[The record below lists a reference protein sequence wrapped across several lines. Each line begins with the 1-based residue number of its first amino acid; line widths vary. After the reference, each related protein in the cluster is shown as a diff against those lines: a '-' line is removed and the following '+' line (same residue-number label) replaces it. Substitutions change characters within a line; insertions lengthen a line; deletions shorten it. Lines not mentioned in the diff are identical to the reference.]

1 MVVFHNYILYNYSFI
16 IPRTVDNHVLSQ
28 YYYLDNKDLQLYIC
42 LLVGLVNNFKKEKK
56 LNTLGL
62 QSLKKWSTNVAQ
74 KVIHSYP
81 KINVVTFLKK

>member
-1 MVVFHNYILYNYSFI
+1 MLVFHNYILYNYSFI

-56 LNTLGL
+56 LNTRRAGFTRFE
-62 QSLKKWSTNVAQ
+62 KM
-74 KVIHSYP
+74 IHKRCSKSDPQLP
-81 KINVVTFLKK
+81 KN